1 MVVRIRLARH
11 GRRNLPY
18 YHIVVANART
28 ARNSK
33 PLEQIGTFNPIP
45 NENGQKAINLNFER
59 AKYWLTVG
67 AQPSEMV
74 EKILVQV
81 KKNKN
86 KNKKRTSPL
95 SSISSFIN
103 RLLSIHFDNNRLN
116 LYLKLPNHGWKKLPS
131 VSNNKHRNEG

>member
-45 NENGQKAINLNFER
+45 NDAGQKAINLNFER

-74 EKILVQV
+74 EKILVQANLIPQAP
-81 KKNKN
+81 KPWMKEAA
-86 KNKKRTSPL
+86 KRFQQET
-95 SSISSFIN
+95 
-103 RLLSIHFDNNRLN
+103 
-116 LYLKLPNHGWKKLPS
+116 KQ
-131 VSNNKHRNEG
+131 

>member
-45 NENGQKAINLNFER
+45 NETGQKAINLNFER

-81 KKNKN
+81 
-86 KNKKRTSPL
+86 T
-95 SSISSFIN
+95 
-103 RLLSIHFDNNRLN
+103 
-116 LYLKLPNHGWKKLPS
+116 
-131 VSNNKHRNEG
+131 

>member
-33 PLEQIGTFNPIP
+33 PLEKIGTYNPIP
-45 NENGQKAINLNFER
+45 DSSGNKMINLNFER

-67 AQPSEMV
+67 AQPSETV
-74 EKILVQV
+74 QSILVKAELMPAPPKPSLLQQAS
-81 KKNKN
+81 KKFK
-86 KNKKRTSPL
+86 
-95 SSISSFIN
+95 
-103 RLLSIHFDNNRLN
+103 
-116 LYLKLPNHGWKKLPS
+116 
-131 VSNNKHRNEG
+131 EEQA

>member
-33 PLEQIGTFNPIP
+33 PLEQIGTFDPIP
-45 NENGQKAINLNFER
+45 NNAGQKAINLNFER

-74 EKILVQV
+74 EK
-81 KKNKN
+81 
-86 KNKKRTSPL
+86 SL
-95 SSISSFIN
+95 SRPI
-103 RLLSIHFDNNRLN
+103 
-116 LYLKLPNHGWKKLPS
+116 LYLKHPSHG
-131 VSNNKHRNEG
+131 